1 MEHIIKYYPVGN
13 GDCSLIKL
21 DNGITI
27 IIDCQIAEITKD
39 NKNSVFDVK
48 ADLLKELGRDAA
60 GRPFV
65 DLYVS
70 THPHSD
76 HCSGFEA
83 NFYCGKP
90 EDYDKEKDKNKI
102 VIGELWVSPMALNN
116 SIDPTAVPI
125 RKEAKRRRKLYDDDE
140 KYKGEY
146 GSLLRI
152 VGYDKDKEFD
162 GRYGYIPGTKVHVVD
177 RKSLKYLVL
186 FIHAPFKESVE
197 VGKEQDDKNE
207 VSIVL
212 HMTFLDSNG
221 NTVCRLLTG
230 GDAEHE
236 VWEKIIENNKSDENL
251 KWNIFQAP
259 HHCSWTFFNETS
271 NKEEVKDSATT
282 ILGKQLSYAH
292 IVTSC
297 TSIKKL
303 DPKAVPPPSEEA
315 AKEYKKQL
323 KSGDDHFLN
332 TEDEHNATKM
342 PIVFKITEN
351 GKTKMKQAVPSIES
365 VVNKPAPRAGRD

>member
-1 MEHIIKYYPVGN
+1 M
-13 GDCSLIKL
+13 
-21 DNGITI
+21 
-27 IIDCQIAEITKD
+27 
-39 NKNSVFDVK
+39 
-48 ADLLKELGRDAA
+48 
-60 GRPFV
+60 
-65 DLYVS
+65 
-70 THPHSD
+70 
-76 HCSGFEA
+76 
-83 NFYCGKP
+83 
-90 EDYDKEKDKNKI
+90 
-102 VIGELWVSPMALNN
+102 
-116 SIDPTAVPI
+116 
-125 RKEAKRRRKLYDDDE
+125 
-140 KYKGEY
+140 
-146 GSLLRI
+146 
-152 VGYDKDKEFD
+152 
-162 GRYGYIPGTKVHVVD
+162 
-177 RKSLKYLVL
+177 YLVL

-297 TSIKKL
+297 TSIKNL

>member
-1 MEHIIKYYPVGN
+1 MENYVKYYPVGN

-39 NKNSVFDVK
+39 NKNTVFDVK
-48 ADLLKELGRDAA
+48 SDLLKELGSDAA

-70 THPHSD
+70 SHPHSD

-90 EDYDKEKDKNKI
+90 EDYDKEKDKDKI

-177 RKSLKYLVL
+177 HKSLKYLAL

-212 HMTFLDSNG
+212 HMTFFDADG

-236 VWEKIIENNKSDENL
+236 VWEKIIENNKNEENL
-251 KWNIFQAP
+251 EWNIFQAP

-271 NKEEVKDSATT
+271 NKDEVKDSATT
-282 ILGKQLSYAH
+282 ILGKQLPYAH

-297 TSIKKL
+297 TSIKNL

-315 AKEYKKQL
+315 VKEYKKQL

-332 TEDEHNATKM
+332 TEDEYNATKM
-342 PIVFKITEN
+342 PIVFKITEY